1 MKLTSPLSCR
11 CCVLIMHILYKY
23 EQIICFAYKLSISG
37 IYMDKKM
44 STSYIF
50 ELENTHWN
58 ASHNSI
64 SWHPGWLIIKS
75 TGRNLGYWLSG
86 FLLIWFYCLK
96 TLLDKNPQVS
106 KAPPLFQLMN
116 PKGQTVLSKV
126 VWKAGWGGEGTRVE
140 GTFLGL
146 IIKVSTGLKK
156 AECIYNL
163 EWRT

>member
-1 MKLTSPLSCR
+1 M
-11 CCVLIMHILYKY
+11 
-23 EQIICFAYKLSISG
+23 
-37 IYMDKKM
+37 
-44 STSYIF
+44 
-50 ELENTHWN
+50 
-58 ASHNSI
+58 
-64 SWHPGWLIIKS
+64 
-75 TGRNLGYWLSG
+75 
-86 FLLIWFYCLK
+86 
-96 TLLDKNPQVS
+96 DKNPQVS

-163 EWRT
+163 EWRHKKEQQRLLAWCLKNTVRVSGMKQYEMTQYGWNK